1 MNDFWMLPAVCK
13 VRNIAERYCIVKYNS
28 AMKKRQKYQKLC
40 AFGLFYDK
48 IIFIEGSPFC
58 FVKGVSI
65 MSNKRKD
72 NKGRVLH
79 NGEYQQSNGRYRF
92 KYYDG
97 TGKERYLYSW
107 RLDKNDRMPE
117 GKRQGPSLREQEK
130 ELQINQFSRLSS
142 DGGNLTVL
150 ELVRRYTAT
159 KVGVRESTK
168 AGYQTTINF
177 LEKDPFGQRRIDSI
191 KISDAKLWLI
201 SLQQRQGKGYS
212 TIHTIRGIL
221 RPAFRQAYDDDMI
234 RRNPFDF
241 ELATVIV
248 NDSVTREAIT
258 RDQERKYLE
267 FVKQD
272 KHFSRYYEGIYI
284 LFNTGLRISEFV
296 GLTTKNIDFKNHKII
311 VDHQLIRTSKMQYM
325 IEEPKTESGIRE
337 IPMSEEVEEA
347 FRTIIDRRK
356 KPKIEP
362 IIDGYSGF
370 LYLDKNNMPMV
381 ALHWEKYFQ
390 HILEKYNGIYKVQ
403 MPKVT
408 PHVCRHTFCSK
419 MAKSGMNPKSLQY
432 IMGHADISVT
442 LNTYTHVKFEDAEA
456 EMKRVAAI

>member
-1 MNDFWMLPAVCK
+1 
-13 VRNIAERYCIVKYNS
+13 
-28 AMKKRQKYQKLC
+28 
-40 AFGLFYDK
+40 
-48 IIFIEGSPFC
+48 
-58 FVKGVSI
+58 

-79 NGEYQQSNGRYRF
+79 NGEYQQKDGRYRY

-107 RLDKNDRMPE
+107 RLDKNDRMPD

-130 ELQINQFSRLSS
+130 ELQATQFGHIAL

-159 KVGVRESTK
+159 KIGVRESTK

-177 LEKDPFGQRRIDSI
+177 LEKDPFGQRRIDTI

-201 SLQQRQGKGYS
+201 TLQQRQGKGYS

-221 RPAFRQAYDDDMI
+221 RPAFRMAYDDDLI

-272 KHFSRYYEGIYI
+272 KHFSRYYEGIFI

-296 GLTTKNIDFKNHKII
+296 GLTIKNIDFKHHKII
-311 VDHQLIRTSKMQYM
+311 VNHQLIRSSKMQYM
-325 IEEPKTESGIRE
+325 IEEPKTESGVRE
-337 IPMSEEVEEA
+337 IPMSEEVEAA
-347 FRTIIDRRK
+347 FRAILAKRV
-356 KPKIEP
+356 KPKVEP
-362 IIDGYSGF
+362 MIDGYSGF

-390 HILEKYNGIYKVQ
+390 HILQKYNSIYKVQ

-432 IMGHADISVT
+432 IMGHSDISVT

>member
-1 MNDFWMLPAVCK
+1 
-13 VRNIAERYCIVKYNS
+13 
-28 AMKKRQKYQKLC
+28 
-40 AFGLFYDK
+40 
-48 IIFIEGSPFC
+48 
-58 FVKGVSI
+58 

-130 ELQINQFSRLSS
+130 ELQINQFSRFSS

-159 KVGVRESTK
+159 KVGVRESTR

-177 LEKDPFGQRRIDSI
+177 LEKNTFGQRRIDSI
-191 KISDAKLWLI
+191 KIFDAKLWLI

-419 MAKSGMNPKSLQY
+419 MAKRGMNPKSLQY
-432 IMGHADISVT
+432 IMGHADISLT

>member
-1 MNDFWMLPAVCK
+1 MHFQIQFCH
-13 VRNIAERYCIVKYNS
+13 E
-28 AMKKRQKYQKLC
+28 KRQKYQKLC
-40 AFGLFYDK
+40 AFGLFYDR

-117 GKRQGPSLREQEK
+117 GKRQGPSLRGQEK
-130 ELQINQFSRLSS
+130 ELQINQFNRRSS

-177 LEKDPFGQRRIDSI
+177 LEKDPFGQRRIDSV

-212 TIHTIRGIL
+212 IIHTIRGIL

-234 RRNPFDF
+234 RRKPFDF

-284 LFNTGLRISEFV
+284 LFNTRLQISEFV

-337 IPMSEEVEEA
+337 IPMSEEVEEV

-370 LYLDKNNMPMV
+370 LYLNKNNMPMV
-381 ALHWEKYFQ
+381 AFHWKKYFQ

-419 MAKSGMNPKSLQY
+419 MAKSGMNPKSLQ
-432 IMGHADISVT
+432 
-442 LNTYTHVKFEDAEA
+442 
-456 EMKRVAAI
+456 

>member
-1 MNDFWMLPAVCK
+1 
-13 VRNIAERYCIVKYNS
+13 
-28 AMKKRQKYQKLC
+28 
-40 AFGLFYDK
+40 
-48 IIFIEGSPFC
+48 
-58 FVKGVSI
+58 

-97 TGKERYLYSW
+97 TCKERYLYSW

-130 ELQINQFSRLSS
+130 ELQINQFSRFFS

-150 ELVRRYTAT
+150 EFVRRYTAT

-177 LEKDPFGQRRIDSI
+177 LEKDPFGQRCIDSI

-337 IPMSEEVEEA
+337 IPMSEEVGEA

-419 MAKSGMNPKSLQY
+419 MAKSGMNHKSLQY

-442 LNTYTHVKFEDAEA
+442 LYTYTHVKFEDAEA

>member
-1 MNDFWMLPAVCK
+1 MIK
-13 VRNIAERYCIVKYNS
+13 V
-28 AMKKRQKYQKLC
+28 
-40 AFGLFYDK
+40 D
-48 IIFIEGSPFC
+48 
-58 FVKGVSI
+58 
-65 MSNKRKD
+65 
-72 NKGRVLH
+72 
-79 NGEYQQSNGRYRF
+79 
-92 KYYDG
+92 
-97 TGKERYLYSW
+97 
-107 RLDKNDRMPE
+107 
-117 GKRQGPSLREQEK
+117 
-130 ELQINQFSRLSS
+130 EL
-142 DGGNLTVL
+142 G
-150 ELVRRYTAT
+150 
-159 KVGVRESTK
+159 
-168 AGYQTTINF
+168 
-177 LEKDPFGQRRIDSI
+177 KDPFGQRRIDTI

-201 SLQQRQGKGYS
+201 TLHQRQGKGYS

-241 ELATVIV
+241 ELVTVIV

-337 IPMSEEVEEA
+337 IPMSEDVEAA
-347 FRTIIDRRK
+347 FRTIIARRK

-456 EMKRVAAI
+456 EMKRVAAL

>member
-1 MNDFWMLPAVCK
+1 
-13 VRNIAERYCIVKYNS
+13 
-28 AMKKRQKYQKLC
+28 
-40 AFGLFYDK
+40 
-48 IIFIEGSPFC
+48 
-58 FVKGVSI
+58 

-72 NKGRVLH
+72 NKGLVLH

-107 RLDKNDRMPE
+107 KLDKNDRMPE

-142 DGGNLTVL
+142 DGGNLIVL

-159 KVGVRESTK
+159 KVGVRESMK

-234 RRNPFDF
+234 RRNSFDF

-381 ALHWEKYFQ
+381 ALRWEKYFQ

-408 PHVCRHTFCSK
+408 PHVCKHTFCSK
-419 MAKSGMNPKSLQY
+419 MAKSGMNPKRLQY

>member
-1 MNDFWMLPAVCK
+1 
-13 VRNIAERYCIVKYNS
+13 
-28 AMKKRQKYQKLC
+28 
-40 AFGLFYDK
+40 
-48 IIFIEGSPFC
+48 
-58 FVKGVSI
+58 

-130 ELQINQFSRLSS
+130 ELQVNQFSRLSS

-408 PHVCRHTFCSK
+408 PHVCRHTYCSN
-419 MAKSGMNPKSLQY
+419 MAKSGMNPKTLQY
-432 IMGHADISVT
+432 LMGHSDIAVT
-442 LNTYTHVKFEDAEA
+442 LNVYTHVGLEDAEKELQKMQGLENA
-456 EMKRVAAI
+456 RKEMGLSDKDDKPLKQNMFKVV

>member
-1 MNDFWMLPAVCK
+1 M
-13 VRNIAERYCIVKYNS
+13 
-28 AMKKRQKYQKLC
+28 
-40 AFGLFYDK
+40 
-48 IIFIEGSPFC
+48 
-58 FVKGVSI
+58 
-65 MSNKRKD
+65 
-72 NKGRVLH
+72 
-79 NGEYQQSNGRYRF
+79 
-92 KYYDG
+92 YYDG

-117 GKRQGPSLREQEK
+117 GKRQGSSLREQEK
-130 ELQINQFSRLSS
+130 ELQVNQFSRLSS

-212 TIHTIRGIL
+212 TSHTIRGIL

-390 HILEKYNGIYKVQ
+390 HVLEKYNGIYKVQ

-408 PHVCRHTFCSK
+408 PHVCRHTYCSN
-419 MAKSGMNPKSLQY
+419 MAKSGMNPKTLQY
-432 IMGHADISVT
+432 LMGHSDIAVT
-442 LNTYTHVKFEDAEA
+442 LNVYTHVGLEDAEKELQKMQGLENA
-456 EMKRVAAI
+456 RKEMGLSDKDDKPLKQNMFKVV

>member
-1 MNDFWMLPAVCK
+1 M
-13 VRNIAERYCIVKYNS
+13 
-28 AMKKRQKYQKLC
+28 
-40 AFGLFYDK
+40 
-48 IIFIEGSPFC
+48 
-58 FVKGVSI
+58 
-65 MSNKRKD
+65 
-72 NKGRVLH
+72 
-79 NGEYQQSNGRYRF
+79 
-92 KYYDG
+92 YYDG

-117 GKRQGPSLREQEK
+117 GKRQGSSLREQEK
-130 ELQINQFSRLSS
+130 ELQVNQFSRLSS

-390 HILEKYNGIYKVQ
+390 HVLEKYNGIYKVQ

-408 PHVCRHTFCSK
+408 PHVCRHTYCSN
-419 MAKSGMNPKSLQY
+419 MAKSGMNPKTLQY
-432 IMGHADISVT
+432 LMGHSDIAVT
-442 LNTYTHVKFEDAEA
+442 LNVYTHVGLEDAEKELQKMQGLENA
-456 EMKRVAAI
+456 RKEMGLSDKDDKPLKQNMFKVV

>member
-1 MNDFWMLPAVCK
+1 MP
-13 VRNIAERYCIVKYNS
+13 
-28 AMKKRQKYQKLC
+28 
-40 AFGLFYDK
+40 
-48 IIFIEGSPFC
+48 
-58 FVKGVSI
+58 
-65 MSNKRKD
+65 NKRKN

-117 GKRQGPSLREQEK
+117 EKRQGPSLREQEK
-130 ELQINQFSRLSS
+130 ELQINQFSRFSS

-150 ELVRRYTAT
+150 ELVQRYTAT

-177 LEKDPFGQRRIDSI
+177 LEKDPFGQGRIDSI

-337 IPMSEEVEEA
+337 IPMSEEVEKA
-347 FRTIIDRRK
+347 FRTIVDRRK

>member
-1 MNDFWMLPAVCK
+1 
-13 VRNIAERYCIVKYNS
+13 
-28 AMKKRQKYQKLC
+28 
-40 AFGLFYDK
+40 
-48 IIFIEGSPFC
+48 
-58 FVKGVSI
+58 

-107 RLDKNDRMPE
+107 RLDKNDRMPA

-142 DGGNLTVL
+142 DEENLTVL

-177 LEKDPFGQRRIDSI
+177 LEKDPFGQKRIDSI

-221 RPAFRQAYDDDMI
+221 RPAFRQAYDDELI
-234 RRNPFDF
+234 RKNPFDF

-272 KHFSRYYEGIYI
+272 KHFSRYYEGIFI

-296 GLTTKNIDFKNHKII
+296 GLTIKNIDFANHKII
-311 VDHQLIRTSKMQYM
+311 VDHQLIRTSKMQYL

-337 IPMSEEVEEA
+337 IPMSEDVEKA
-347 FRTIIDRRK
+347 FRAIIARRK

-362 IIDGYSGF
+362 MIDGYSGF

-390 HILEKYNGIYKVQ
+390 HILKKYNETYKVQ

-456 EMKRVAAI
+456 EMKRVAVI